1 LSFEQ
6 HTLSKPKTQ
15 NSKLKTIKMSKV
27 AGRYAKSL
35 MDLAI
40 EQGKLQ
46 SVVGD
51 IEMLNESVKNR
62 DLYLMLKSPII
73 SGDKKAS
80 IMKVLF
86 GERFETITMGFINLC
101 ITKGRESILPEMA
114 GELLA
119 EYKKMQGITSIKVTT
134 ATPLSAEGL
143 EALRAKLIAS
153 SVTAKDVEIETAVK
167 SDIIGGFVI
176 EFGDK
181 LYDASVAAKLA
192 ALRKEFTGNVY
203 ESQIE
208 KHGTA

>member
-1 LSFEQ
+1 
-6 HTLSKPKTQ
+6 
-15 NSKLKTIKMSKV
+15 MSKV

-35 MDLAI
+35 IDLAL

-51 IEMLNESVKNR
+51 IEVLNESVKNR

-73 SGDKKAS
+73 NSDKKAS
-80 IMKVLF
+80 VMKALF
-86 GERFETITMGFINLC
+86 GERFEAVTMGFINLC
-101 ITKGRESILPEMA
+101 LNKGRESILPEIA
-114 GELLA
+114 SELLA
-119 EYKKMQGITSIKVTT
+119 EYKKMQGISTIKVTT

-153 SVTAKDVEIETAVK
+153 SVTAKDVEIETVIK
-167 SDIIGGFVI
+167 PDIIGGFVI
-176 EFGDK
+176 EFADK
-181 LYDASVAAKLA
+181 LYDASVVAKLA

>member
-1 LSFEQ
+1 
-6 HTLSKPKTQ
+6 
-15 NSKLKTIKMSKV
+15 MSKV

-51 IEMLNESVKNR
+51 IEVLNESVKNR

-73 SGDKKAS
+73 NGDKKAS
-80 IMKVLF
+80 IMKLLF
-86 GERFETITMGFINLC
+86 AERFEAVTMGFITLC
-101 ITKGRESILPEMA
+101 ITKGRESILPEISS
-114 GELLA
+114 ELLA
-119 EYKKMQGITSIKVTT
+119 EYKKMQGISSIRVTT

-153 SVTAKDVEIETAVK
+153 SVTAKDVEIETVIK
-167 SDIIGGFVI
+167 PDLIGGFVI
-176 EFGDK
+176 EFADK

-192 ALRKEFTGNVY
+192 ALRKEFTGNIY
-203 ESQIE
+203 ESKIE